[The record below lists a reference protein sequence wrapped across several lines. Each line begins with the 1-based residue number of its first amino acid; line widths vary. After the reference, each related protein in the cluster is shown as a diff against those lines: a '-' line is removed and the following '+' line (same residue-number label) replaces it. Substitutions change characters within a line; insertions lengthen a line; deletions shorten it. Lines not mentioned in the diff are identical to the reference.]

1 MTDFLTEAAL
11 HLGRARLLAPKA
23 DPGVRSASS
32 RIDEQGAAI
41 RELADCLE
49 WIIKHLTSEIGTPRP
64 AAELQTFGD
73 KLYKPPVEYTLCNC
87 KKHSFPHYHY
97 PPNS

>member
-23 DPGVRSASS
+23 DPGVR
-32 RIDEQGAAI
+32 DEQGAAI

-49 WIIKHLTSEIGTPRP
+49 QIIKHLTSEIGTPRP

-73 KLYKPPVEYTLCNC
+73 KLYKPTGLCNC
-87 KKHSFPHYHY
+87 KKLQFPHYHTL
-97 PPNS
+97 PNSGLVDE